1 MIADKESLKSLD
13 SVIQKELRQQ
23 IRKVLSSLTAKEAE
37 IIKGRFGIG
46 NEVSKTLGALGRQF
60 KVSRERIRQLE
71 HKALTKL
78 NHPSNS
84 QDLRVFIEKN
94 IT

>member
-23 IRKVLSSLTAKEAE
+23 IRKILSSLTAKEAE
-37 IIKGRFGIG
+37 IIKRRFGIG
-46 NEVSKTLGALGRQF
+46 NEVSQTLGALGKQF
-60 KVSRERIRQLE
+60 RVSRERIRQLE

-84 QDLRVFIEKN
+84 QHLRLFLEK
-94 IT
+94 TT